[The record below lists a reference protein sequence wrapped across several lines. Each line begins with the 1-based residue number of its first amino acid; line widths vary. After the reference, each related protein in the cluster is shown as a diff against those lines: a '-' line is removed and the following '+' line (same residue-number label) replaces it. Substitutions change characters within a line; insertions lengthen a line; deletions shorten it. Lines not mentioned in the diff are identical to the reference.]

1 MSIEKDKT
9 VGQKR
14 MVPCPQ
20 CDNKTRHIVVSSADT
35 QDQDDEGAWSNSI
48 SYQVI
53 KCLGCDQLSFRK
65 GILDDLDEVETEQ
78 LFPGRIAGRKSLRN
92 VHLLPLSVRNVY
104 RETHAAMCNK
114 QPMLAGVGIRMLV
127 EAICKEKK
135 AKGRDLEKRIDD
147 LVATG
152 VLTQSGGAILHKTR
166 LLGNEAAHEARP
178 HSEAVLDAAM
188 EVAEHLLTSVY
199 LLSQIARRLPTK

>member
-20 CDNKTRHIVVSSADT
+20 CDNKTRHIVVSSADIE
-35 QDQDDEGAWSNSI
+35 DQDDEEGWSDLT

-53 KCLGCDQLSFRK
+53 KCLGCDQLSFRR
-65 GILDDLDEVETEQ
+65 GYLDHRDEVETEQ

-92 VHLLPLSVRNVY
+92 VHLRPLSVRNVY

-152 VLTQSGGAILHKTR
+152 VLTPSGAAILHKAR
-166 LLGNEAAHEARP
+166 FLGNVAAHEATAP
-178 HSEAVLDAAM
+178 SENALDAAM
-188 EVAEHLLTSVY
+188 EVAEHLLVSVY
-199 LLSQIARRLPTK
+199 LLSQVAKRLPNK